1 MFSSVFMTCGVVSRI
16 RTKRYER
23 AYRVVALR
31 LYSVEHAELEEAPIH
46 VRYNQAYRQTSKMK
60 HMKKGVR
67 RSDTGRSRVSCQFR
81 VSRGVDS
88 EDWSLYARLCAS
100 GAGATGPR
108 C

>member
-1 MFSSVFMTCGVVSRI
+1 MFSFVFMTCGVVSRI
-16 RTKRYER
+16 QMKRNER

-31 LYSVEHAELEEAPIH
+31 LYSIEHAKLEEAPIH
-46 VRYNQAYRQTSKMK
+46 VRYNQTYRQTSKIEPV
-60 HMKKGVR
+60 KKGVR

-88 EDWSLYARLCAS
+88 EDWSLYARLCTS